1 MSATT
6 RVSTTRS
13 MRETMKIRRIRSW
26 ISGSLGSRSA
36 ESLATQADSGPRNPA
51 PVISVM
57 T

>member
-1 MSATT
+1 
-6 RVSTTRS
+6 